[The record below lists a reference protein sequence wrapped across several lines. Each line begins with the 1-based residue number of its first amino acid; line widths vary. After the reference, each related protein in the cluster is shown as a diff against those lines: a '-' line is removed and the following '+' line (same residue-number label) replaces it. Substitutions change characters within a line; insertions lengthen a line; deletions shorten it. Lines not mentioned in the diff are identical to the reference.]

1 MSVSGGSGSLS
12 TVTGASSLSASK
24 DGEIQLILGPMFS
37 GKTSELM
44 RRVRR
49 YKLYKKC
56 LLISYKVRLESSPR
70 YWPRATLVR
79 HYPLGEY
86 DTTFAAPQSVEMKG
100 IACRVITGTA
110 VRQPLSPTT
119 ELS

>member
-1 MSVSGGSGSLS
+1 MSVSGGATSLS
-12 TVTGASSLSASK
+12 TITGTSSSLACK

-56 LLISYKVRLESSPR
+56 LVISYKVIAEPQDETKHHPNIFSRVHLKPSTNSPLDEG
-70 YWPRATLVR
+70 P
-79 HYPLGEY
+79 
-86 DTTFAAPQSVEMKG
+86 S
-100 IACRVITGTA
+100 
-110 VRQPLSPTT
+110 
-119 ELS
+119 

>member
-1 MSVSGGSGSLS
+1 MSVCDGTTSVS
-12 TVTGASSLSASK
+12 TVTGASSLSACK

-56 LLISYKVRLESSPR
+56 LVISYKV
-70 YWPRATLVR
+70 
-79 HYPLGEY
+79 
-86 DTTFAAPQSVEMKG
+86 
-100 IACRVITGTA
+100 
-110 VRQPLSPTT
+110 
-119 ELS
+119 

>member
-24 DGEIQLILGPMFS
+24 DGEMQLILGPMFS

-56 LLISYKVRLESSPR
+56 LLISYKVRPEPSPR
-70 YWPRATLVR
+70 YWPSATLVS
-79 HYPLGEY
+79 HYPLGKY
-86 DTTFAAPQSVEMKG
+86 DIIFACKG
-100 IACRVITGTA
+100 
-110 VRQPLSPTT
+110 SPS
-119 ELS
+119 EC